1 MLEWK
6 IKEFHCLERAKGKVN
21 LQWMHG
27 CLCIYECGNAFKGF
41 AGLRTQKL
49 RIER

>member
-21 LQWMHG
+21 LQE
-27 CLCIYECGNAFKGF
+27 IYG
-41 AGLRTQKL
+41 KL
-49 RIER
+49 RLNRIFLEILRDFYR